1 MLDHKVEIYVP
12 TKKGNGDSIPTQLW
26 EQWVKPVRT
35 AFANLFG
42 GYTSLRAVGGFV
54 SQEHGKFIEEDIVIV
69 YSYCTEKQ
77 LRDGRAAVFGLARK
91 LKFALVQE
99 CIAIVFDGEMEFV
112 GS

>member
-1 MLDHKVEIYVP
+1 MLNHKVEIYIP
-12 TKKGNGDSIPTQLW
+12 TKKGNGDSIPIQLW
-26 EQWVKPVRT
+26 GQWLKPVKT
-35 AFANLFG
+35 TFANLFG
-42 GYTSLRAVGGFV
+42 GFTSFHVRDGFM
-54 SQEHGKFIEEDIVIV
+54 SEEHGKLIEEDIVIL

-99 CIAIVFDGEMEFV
+99 CIAIVFDGQMEFV